1 MATDDYGKGRTAK
14 GKPKKKVVGRIE
26 KEKKRKQRTESRLAQ
41 RTGISARERKLD
53 GMLKSLGNTIIKNL
67 ISKRD

>member
-1 MATDDYGKGRTAK
+1 MEITYGRGRTTEGK
-14 GKPKKKVVGRIE
+14 KPKKRVVGRIE